1 MDRLS
6 IKTRLLLVFGLL
18 AASTLLVA
26 VIAAQA
32 LYAAQSRLDGFVHGL
47 ARRAEVSNAF
57 RAAVDQRAIAVRNM
71 LVTPDQKRAM
81 AFGAEAEQA
90 HTAVGKLLQELER
103 LAGPQSDASSKARDL
118 IAQMRKLEDQYGPVA
133 VEIVEDLKAG
143 RRDVGATKLVER
155 CQPLLAALQAGAVA
169 YQQYTRERSVVS
181 LEQALQTTHHGY
193 LALLSGSVVA
203 LAAAIAAAIAVTR
216 SIVIPISHAVSLAE
230 AVADGDLTVRLT
242 ASGDDEV
249 AHLLRTLGAM
259 NGKLGDIVRAV
270 REGSDCIA
278 SGTGQIAAGNVD
290 LSNRTE
296 MQAGALQETA
306 ATMRELSDMVQRN
319 AEHASSAQSLTSD
332 ASTHVTDSDQAVRR
346 VSAVMASIKNS
357 SERVMAI
364 TDVINGIA
372 FQTNLLAL
380 NAAVEAAR
388 AGEQGRG
395 FAVVAAEVRALATRS
410 ADAAKQISSL
420 INESADNVRHGV
432 TEVEQAGKA
441 MQTVVKSIDRVR
453 DLVSDIATESRNQS
467 AGVSRVGAAVSSI
480 DDATQQNAA
489 LVEQS
494 AAASQSLSTQA
505 QRLSEVVSRFRVP
518 AAA

>member
-1 MDRLS
+1 MERLS

-26 VIAAQA
+26 ALSAQA
-32 LYAAQSRLDGFVHGL
+32 LHAAQQRLDGFVHGL
-47 ARRAEVSNAF
+47 SRRAEVANAF
-57 RAAVDQRAIAVRNM
+57 RAAVDQRALAVRNM
-71 LVTPDQKRAM
+71 VVTPDQQHVMAYGADAELAHGTVAKRL
-81 AFGAEAEQA
+81 
-90 HTAVGKLLQELER
+90 KELEA
-103 LAGPQSDASSKARDL
+103 LAGPQSDASSKAREL
-118 IAQMRKLEDQYGPVA
+118 IAQLRKLEDQYGPVA
-133 VEIVEDLKAG
+133 VDIVADLKAG
-143 RRDVGATKLVER
+143 RREIGAAKLVER
-155 CQPLLAALQAGAVA
+155 CQPLLAALQAGSQE
-169 YQQYTRERSVVS
+169 YQQYTRERSVER
-181 LEQALQTTHHGY
+181 LDQALETTHHGY
-193 LALLSGSVVA
+193 VVLLAGSAVA
-203 LAAAIAAAIAVTR
+203 LVAAIAAAVAVTR
-216 SIVIPISHAVSLAE
+216 SIVIPINHAVSLAE

-242 ASGDDEV
+242 TSGDDEV

-259 NGKLGDIVRAV
+259 NGKLGEIVRTV

-278 SGTGQIAAGNVD
+278 SGTGQIAAGNAD
-290 LSNRTE
+290 LSSRTE
-296 MQAGALQETA
+296 IQAGALQETA

-319 AEHASSAQSLTSD
+319 AEHAASAQALTSE
-332 ASTHVTDSDQAVRR
+332 ASTHVMNSDQAVRR
-346 VSAVMASIKNS
+346 VSVVMASIRSS

-420 INESADNVRHGV
+420 INESAENVRHGV
-432 TEVEQAGKA
+432 VEVDQAGGA

-453 DLVSDIATESRNQS
+453 DLVSDIAAESRNQS
-467 AGVSRVGAAVSSI
+467 QGVSRVGAAVSSI
-480 DDATQQNAA
+480 DDATQRNAA
-489 LVEQS
+489 LVEES

-505 QRLSEVVSRFRVP
+505 QRLAEVVSRFRVP
-518 AAA
+518 ASA